1 MERTVRPALLR
12 GAPTPPCSKSYAQRA
27 LALALLAEGRTTLR
41 NLDLCDDTRRA
52 LDAIRTLG
60 ARIERLDASTVTVE
74 GGLRYGRLSGER
86 CVLRPAAD
94 RLHAGES
101 GLAARLFAP
110 LAALAD
116 RPLLIEGEGTLLHR
130 PMQTVADAL
139 RQLGARAE
147 ATGGRLPL
155 TVCGPLR
162 GGEARIDGSVSSQ
175 FATGLLL
182 ALPCCAEETVLRL
195 SDAVSTPYLDMT
207 IAAAERFGAAIF
219 QRDYAEFYVP
229 GGQRYRAVDYTIEG
243 DWSAAAMLL
252 AAGAVAGEV
261 TVGGIS
267 RLSRQADTRFCEAL
281 ARAGAVVVDEAHA
294 VTVVRR
300 PLRAFEFD
308 ATDCPDLFP
317 ALAVL
322 GAAAE
327 GTTVLRGASRL
338 RHKECDRGAALRE
351 EYGRLGI
358 EIEMPEADVMTVRG
372 GAPRGGRVSAHGDH
386 RIAMS
391 LAATALRADAPVTI
405 EGAEC
410 VAKSFPEF
418 FEQLERCTA
427 GAK

>member
-60 ARIERLDASTVTVE
+60 ARIERLDASTVAVE

-207 IAAAERFGAAIF
+207 IAAAERFGAA
-219 QRDYAEFYVP
+219 
-229 GGQRYRAVDYTIEG
+229 
-243 DWSAAAMLL
+243 
-252 AAGAVAGEV
+252 
-261 TVGGIS
+261 IS

>member
-1 MERTVRPALLR
+1 M
-12 GAPTPPCSKSYAQRA
+12 
-27 LALALLAEGRTTLR
+27 
-41 NLDLCDDTRRA
+41 
-52 LDAIRTLG
+52 
-60 ARIERLDASTVTVE
+60 
-74 GGLRYGRLSGER
+74 
-86 CVLRPAAD
+86 
-94 RLHAGES
+94 
-101 GLAARLFAP
+101 
-110 LAALAD
+110 
-116 RPLLIEGEGTLLHR
+116 
-130 PMQTVADAL
+130 
-139 RQLGARAE
+139 
-147 ATGGRLPL
+147 
-155 TVCGPLR
+155 
-162 GGEARIDGSVSSQ
+162 
-175 FATGLLL
+175 
-182 ALPCCAEETVLRL
+182 LRL

>member
-1 MERTVRPALLR
+1 MERTVRPATLR
-12 GAPTPPCSKSYAQRA
+12 GALTPPCSKSYAQRA

-52 LDAIRTLG
+52 LGVIEALG
-60 ARIERLDASTVTVE
+60 ARIERHDASTVSVE
-74 GGLRYGRLSGER
+74 GALRYRRRTGER
-86 CVLRPAAD
+86 SVLRPASE

-110 LAALAD
+110 IAALSD
-116 RPLLIEGEGTLLHR
+116 RAVRIEGEGTLLQR
-130 PMQTVADAL
+130 PMQTVVDAL

-147 ATGGRLPL
+147 ADGGRLPL

-162 GGEARIDGSVSSQ
+162 GGEAHIDGAVSSQ

-182 ALPCCAEETVLRL
+182 ALPCCAEETVLHL

-207 IAAAERFGAAIF
+207 IAAADRFGAAIF
-219 QRDYAEFYVP
+219 QRDYAEFYIP

-252 AAGAVAGEV
+252 AAGAVAGQI

-281 ARAGAVVVDEAHA
+281 ARSGAVVVDEADA
-294 VTVVRR
+294 VTAVSR

-317 ALAVL
+317 ALVVL
-322 GAAAE
+322 AAAAE
-327 GTTVLRGASRL
+327 GTSVLRGASRL
-338 RHKECDRGAALRE
+338 KYKECDRGEALRE

-358 EIEMPEADVMTVRG
+358 EVEMPETDVMTVRG
-372 GAPRGGRVSAHGDH
+372 GVPRGGRVSAHGDH

-391 LAATALRADAPVTI
+391 LAATGLRADGAVTI
-405 EGAEC
+405 EEAEC
-410 VAKSFPEF
+410 VAKSYPAF
-418 FEQLERCTA
+418 FEELERCRVQ
-427 GAK
+427 

>member
-1 MERTVRPALLR
+1 MERTVRPATLR
-12 GAPTPPCSKSYAQRA
+12 GALTPPCSKSYAQRA

-52 LDAIRTLG
+52 LDAILTLG
-60 ARIERLDASTVTVE
+60 ARIERHDASTVSVE
-74 GGLRYGRLSGER
+74 GALRYGRRAGER
-86 CVLRPAAD
+86 CVLRPASE

-110 LAALAD
+110 IAALSD
-116 RPLLIEGEGTLLHR
+116 RAVHIEGEGTLLQR
-130 PMQTVADAL
+130 PMQTVVDAL

-147 ATGGRLPL
+147 ADGGRLPL
-155 TVCGPLR
+155 TVYGPLR
-162 GGEARIDGSVSSQ
+162 GGEAHIDGAVSSQ

-182 ALPCCAEETVLRL
+182 ALPCCAEETVLHL

-207 IAAAERFGAAIF
+207 IAAADRFGAAIF

-252 AAGAVAGEV
+252 AAGAVAGQI

-281 ARAGAVVVDEAHA
+281 ARSGAVVVDEADA
-294 VTVVRR
+294 VTAVSR

-317 ALAVL
+317 ALVVL
-322 GAAAE
+322 AAAAE
-327 GTTVLRGASRL
+327 GTSVLHGASRL
-338 RHKECDRGAALRE
+338 KYKECDRGEALRE

-358 EIEMPEADVMTVRG
+358 EVGMPETDMMTVRG
-372 GAPRGGRVSAHGDH
+372 GVPRGGRVSAHGDH

-391 LAATALRADAPVTI
+391 LAATGLRADGAVTI

-410 VAKSFPEF
+410 VAKSYPAF
-418 FEQLERCTA
+418 FEELERCTA
-427 GAK
+427 REK